1 MKDNKDKGE
10 WSEIWFTCPE
20 LTYYDLTV
28 EEKDLN
34 SIEKISDA
42 ISNVVSGGE
51 SDSTAHLVLGKLG
64 HYKQEHS
71 SLDYLEMDSSDV
83 DISDFT
89 TENKGR
95 LIENPKK
102 GEVVFVYFY
111 YYDHAYNVLTKN
123 ENFKNISFEFKSF
136 KDEAVLTGR
145 DYSGFDLTL
154 NDASGGGEH
163 RLEIIYSNGQTFRGT
178 PEDEDELIEE
188 FHDYLTGT
196 EEREAQEGDI
206 AKKENGV
213 LVSVQMPF
221 QSELED
227 WVDEV
232 NDTSFEDGSYT
243 QEAKDWAIARIESFV
258 DDFKEK
264 AEAFFGEKILIGERI
279 ILNIEGKE
287 DLHEL
292 DEKANTIEVELG
304 DYDETRIYILLINEI
319 SADDLN
325 GVFLSMDDYGFYA
338 TFPSNGELIEQ
349 GYDEGEYDTGYFN
362 MDDNEGYICG
372 HVKED
377 GGYKSTARYEEYNPF
392 GARTIKTYNKV
403 VKILK

>member
-42 ISNVVSGGE
+42 ISNVISGGE

-64 HYKQEHS
+64 HYKNPHS
-71 SLDYLEMDSSDV
+71 DLDYLEMEGPDV
-83 DISDFT
+83 DISDCT
-89 TENKGR
+89 TENKGK

-102 GEVVFVYFY
+102 GEVVFLFYY
-111 YYDHAYNVLTKN
+111 YYDHADYVLTKN
-123 ENFKNISFEFKSF
+123 ENFNNICFEFKSF
-136 KDEAVLTGR
+136 KDEAVLTRR
-145 DYSGFDLTL
+145 DYSGFELTA
-154 NDASGGGEH
+154 NDASGGGEL
-163 RLEIIYSNGQTFRGT
+163 RLEIICSNGQTFRGT

-188 FHDYLTGT
+188 FHDYLTEI
-196 EEREAQEGDI
+196 EERETQEGDI

-213 LVSVQMPF
+213 LVSVRINHSNNF
-221 QSELED
+221 D
-227 WVDEV
+227 NWVDEV

-243 QEAKDWAIARIESFV
+243 QEAKDWMVASIESFV

-279 ILNIEGKE
+279 IFNIEGKE

-304 DYDETRIYILLINEI
+304 DYDETRIFILLINEI

-338 TFPSNGELIEQ
+338 QFPSNGELIEQ

-362 MDDNEGYICG
+362 MDDKEGYICG
-372 HVKED
+372 HIKED
-377 GGYKSTARYEEYNPF
+377 GSCKSTARYEENVF
-392 GARTIKTYNKV
+392 LKRTIKAYNKV